1 MPLNTLRADVDYGF
15 TQAKTTYG
23 LIGVKCWVYHGEV
36 LPETLLAR
44 REREMPQDRLRRLRG
59 LASAKG

>member
-36 LPETLLAR
+36 LPDTLLAR
-44 REREMPQDRLRRLRG
+44 QEREMPQDRLRRLRG
-59 LASAKG
+59 LASTKG